1 VKSLGDLARRL
12 AAEGRLRATE
22 QGGTAIP
29 IEALDGIG
37 IERVEDDSR
46 GVEPGSVFVAVR
58 GLRVDGHA
66 FAREAA
72 DRGAVAIAVER
83 SIDGVAVPQL
93 IVEKGSAALASAA
106 AWWYGDPSRELL
118 TVGVTGTNG
127 KTTTSFLTETVLR
140 AGGLS
145 PGLIGTI
152 GIRVRDE
159 LVRNEE
165 PNTTPGALDLQ
176 RLLREM
182 RDAGHDAVVIET
194 SSHGL
199 AADRVGSVD
208 YDAAIFTNLSHEH
221 LDFHGTFEAYRDAKL
236 RLFQRLKRE
245 AKGGRPG
252 VAVVNV
258 DDAHGAMFA
267 EAARGPGA
275 TVVTYGVDPAAA
287 IQLLDIEADAAG
299 SQLAVDVGGDPPLAV
314 RLPIAGRFNAHNAL
328 AAIGLAYGWD
338 LDLGNV
344 VQAIGAFPG
353 VPGRMEAVRLG
364 QAFHVVIDYAH
375 TPGSLEAASRELS
388 ELAGPAGGSV
398 ISVFGASGERD
409 VGKRPL
415 MGEAAGR
422 WSRLVIVTEDDSR
435 GEDPDSIYGQIG
447 AGAEKA
453 GKRPGEDLLVIG
465 DRREAI
471 AEAFRRARPGDVV
484 FIAGKGHETWNMGPS
499 GPEPWSDM
507 ETARLVLA
515 EMGLDGSAG

>member
-1 VKSLGDLARRL
+1 MRSLGELARRFKD
-12 AAEGRLRATE
+12 EGRLQATQ
-22 QGGTAIP
+22 QGGAAIP
-29 IEALDGIG
+29 IEALDRIG

-46 GVEPGSVFVAVR
+46 RVEAGSLFVAVR
-58 GLRVDGHA
+58 GLRIDGHD

-72 DRGAVAIAVER
+72 KRGAVAIVVER
-83 SIDGVAVPQL
+83 VIDGIAVPQL
-93 IVEKGSAALASAA
+93 VVERGSAALASAA
-106 AWWYGDPSRELL
+106 AWWYGDPSHELL
-118 TVGVTGTNG
+118 TIGVTGTNG
-127 KTTTSFLTETVLR
+127 KTTTSFLAETVLR

-182 RDAGHDAVVIET
+182 RDAGRNAVVIET

-221 LDFHGTFEAYRDAKL
+221 LDFHGSFEAYRDAKRSL
-236 RLFQRLKRE
+236 FDRLPRQ
-245 AKGGRPG
+245 AKGGRLG
-252 VAVVNV
+252 LAVVNI
-258 DDAHGAMFA
+258 DDEHGPMFA
-267 EAARGPGA
+267 SAASEAGA
-275 TVVTYGVDPAAA
+275 SVVTYGKDPAAA
-287 IQLLDIEADAAG
+287 IQLLDVDADASG
-299 SQLAVDVGGDPPLAV
+299 SRLAVDVGGDPPLAV
-314 RLPIAGRFNAHNAL
+314 SVPIAGRFNAHNAM
-328 AAIGLAYGWD
+328 AAIGLAFGWNMD
-338 LDLGNV
+338 LAPVLD
-344 VQAIGAFPG
+344 AIATFPG
-353 VPGRMEAVRLG
+353 VPGRMESVRLG
-364 QAFHVVIDYAH
+364 QPFHVVVDYAH
-375 TPGSLEAASRELS
+375 TPGSLEAATQ
-388 ELAGPAGGSV
+388 ELAELVEPNGGV

-435 GEDPDSIYGQIG
+435 GEDPESIYGQIA
-447 AGAEKA
+447 AGAEKS
-453 GKRPGEDLLVIG
+453 GRRLGEDLLVIG

-471 AEAFRRARPGDVV
+471 AEAFRRAQPGDVV
-484 FIAGKGHETWNMGPS
+484 LVAGKGHETWNMGPS

-507 ETARLVLA
+507 ATARLVLA
-515 EMGLDGSAG
+515 EMGFDGRAG